1 MTRVVCLSRKSL
13 KLAFRFRVLVTALG
27 AALILSFG
35 ASVWAQEETHFVS
48 IGSGGA
54 TGVYYPAGGAIC
66 RLVNVGRRTHGI
78 RCSVE
83 STLGS
88 AYNIDA
94 LRKGDLDFAI
104 AQSDVQF
111 AAVNGLAPFDGHS
124 PFSDLRLVFGLH
136 TEAFSVLAR
145 ADAGVHN
152 FDDLK
157 GKRVNIGNPGSGQ
170 RVTLE
175 RLLKVK
181 GWTNDD
187 FIEVMELTSSEQ
199 SKALCDNQIDAI
211 VFMVGHPNASIKEAA
226 TNCDVVLVNVMGH
239 DVHKLIDSSPYFR
252 IANIPGEMYTGS
264 KAQVQTF
271 EVGAALMTTSKTPD
285 VVVYEMVKA
294 VFEHIDDLR
303 HMHAALEHLDV
314 KHMANP
320 GLSAAPLHP
329 GALKYFKEVGLV
341 D

>member
-1 MTRVVCLSRKSL
+1 MTKLFCLSRKSL
-13 KLAFRFRVLVTALG
+13 KRAFGFYVLASALG
-27 AALILSFG
+27 AGLVLGFG
-35 ASVWAQEETHFVS
+35 ANVWAQEETHFVS

-66 RLVNVGRRTHGI
+66 RLVNKGRRTHGI

-83 STLGS
+83 STMGS

-111 AAVNGLAPFDGHS
+111 AAVNGLAPFDAYG
-124 PFSDLRLVFGLH
+124 PFTDLRLVFSLH
-136 TEAFSVLAR
+136 AEAFSVLAR
-145 ADAGVHN
+145 ADAGVRT

-170 RVTLE
+170 RVTLD
-175 RLLKVK
+175 RLMKVK
-181 GWTNDD
+181 GWTNSD
-187 FIEVMELTSSEQ
+187 FSKVMELTSSEQ

-226 TNCDVVLVNVMGH
+226 TSCDVVLVNVTGK
-239 DVHKLIDSSPYFR
+239 DVQRLIDSSPYFR
-252 IANIPGEMYTGS
+252 IASIPGQMYTGS
-264 KAQVQTF
+264 KSGVQTF
-271 EVGAALMTTSKTPD
+271 EVGATLVTTAKTPN

-314 KHMANP
+314 TQMAHP
-320 GLSAAPLHP
+320 ELSAAPLHP

>member
-1 MTRVVCLSRKSL
+1 MS
-13 KLAFRFRVLVTALG
+13 ALT
-27 AALILSFG
+27 AALVLGFG
-35 ASVWAQEETHFVS
+35 ATVWAQDDSHFVS

-66 RLVNVGRRTHGI
+66 RLVNIGRRTHGI

-83 STLGS
+83 STMGS

-104 AQSDVQF
+104 AQTDVQF
-111 AAVNGLAPFDGHS
+111 AAVNGHPPFEAYG
-124 PFSDLRLVFGLH
+124 PFSDLRLVFSLH
-136 TEAFSVLAR
+136 AEAFSVLAR
-145 ADAGVHN
+145 ADAGVRN

-170 RVTLE
+170 RVTLD
-175 RLLKVK
+175 RLMKVK
-181 GWTNDD
+181 GWTNSD
-187 FIEVMELTSSEQ
+187 FSKVMELTSSEQ

-226 TNCDVVLVNVMGH
+226 TTCDVVLVNVMGE
-239 DVHKLIDSSPYFR
+239 DVQKLIDSSPYFQV
-252 IANIPGEMYTGS
+252 ANIPGQMYTGS
-264 KAQVQTF
+264 KSQVQTF
-271 EVGAALMTTSKTPD
+271 EVGATLLTTSKTPD
-285 VVVYEMVKA
+285 VVVYELVKA

-314 KHMANP
+314 KQMANP